1 MATKAQSSREDRIA
15 NKMLANQTTRD
26 NLRRI
31 AKSFVESPE
40 DKFEAMLRMQKKVD
54 SSPCRQT
61 TRCSRCKRPRAVYK
75 HFGLCRVCLRYA
87 VGNGLLPGVEKDS
100 W

>member
-1 MATKAQSSREDRIA
+1 MATKAQSSREERIA
-15 NKMLANQTTRD
+15 KKVLVNQKSRD
-26 NLRRI
+26 NLRRTV
-31 AKSFVESPE
+31 KSLVDTPE

-61 TRCSRCKRPRAVYK
+61 SRCSRCNRPRGVYN

-87 VGNGLLPGVEKDS
+87 VGNGLLPGVVKDS